1 MRQIVTWELKMT
13 RQLRKFN
20 AWWLAPVMRITGFRF
35 SKDYRWEMTL
45 YHTVVYHLVDTV
57 GANVRADRIGGAS

>member
-1 MRQIVTWELKMT
+1 MT

-20 AWWLAPVMRITGFRF
+20 AWWLAPVMRATGFRF

-57 GANVRADRIGGAS
+57 GANVRAGRIGGAS